1 MARKKAPVE
10 VIETVEREL
19 FRNVRAILAKARA
32 TIYSAA
38 NTAMVEAYWNVG
50 REIVEKQ
57 GGCESRQIRRWAHEI
72 ARRAPYCG
80 IWRGFHRA
88 KSTQHEAVLSYI
100 PKTLRTA

>member
-57 GGCESRQIRRWAHEI
+57 GGASRAKYGDGLMKSLAVHLT
-72 ARRAPYCG
+72 A
-80 IWRGFHRA
+80 A